1 MSPRLAS
8 LSSTRAFTAC
18 CLTLA
23 ATVAVAQP
31 LPAPAQPLPAAAPAP
46 APETSPVMPTPLP
59 GATPWSPVDDEGWPR
74 GVSLEDLRGL
84 RPCDLGERLPGPG
97 EPIPC
102 RPMARPE
109 PVQWR
114 WGLDWTV
121 GAVFGRPTTTGASHA
136 LGVEVDVTRARS
148 LALGV
153 RYELGGY
160 GLRGGGDEIQ
170 LARGQRFLGQ
180 VRWRAFTDEVDR
192 DAWAVVAGAGYQLA
206 ADALGG
212 DGPVARVGLAREIGL
227 YLDDENAGVAALEL
241 AYSRGLTADAVEA
254 VTASA
259 RFGFEFN
266 IVEPRNV
273 HRVDRPW
280 SERAWTGADVYASPF
295 MLGLGVSLGAR
306 LSPRVHAVAT
316 GNYVFGRAEDS
327 TELEGLHGA
336 LAVQAGVRLGAGWPA
351 PAPLFVQLQAGPAAV
366 ATDAGLAGRWL
377 ADAELAFS
385 FGGCGGAVAPGV
397 RLRAD
402 VTDGVDALTGALVL
416 NFALGR
422 GAGDGRCGPRDR
434 GPPVVYMPTEP
445 PPPPAPPPPAI
456 ATAPTPP
463 GPPPPVAPPVL
474 DATGSG
480 TIAVAVPRPTP
491 IVIEVA
497 LGAVALGGLVEVRLD
512 PRLLPL
518 PQLVGADVD
527 VVLEGP
533 AEHLGRLGADL
544 SAMLARHQVTARG
557 WAIRPT
563 GGAAVRAVF
572 TIYPPGSR

>member
-1 MSPRLAS
+1 LTVDRECGATATTRGDGPRTCAAAARHVACCTVAIAVSPRLAS
-8 LSSTRAFTAC
+8 LSPTLAFTAC
-18 CLTLA
+18 CLTVAATVA

-31 LPAPAQPLPAAAPAP
+31 LPAPAAAPAP
-46 APETSPVMPTPLP
+46 APGTSPVMPTPLP

-259 RFGFEFN
+259 RFGFELN

-351 PAPLFVQLQAGPAAV
+351 P
-366 ATDAGLAGRWL
+366 
-377 ADAELAFS
+377 
-385 FGGCGGAVAPGV
+385 
-397 RLRAD
+397 
-402 VTDGVDALTGALVL
+402 
-416 NFALGR
+416 
-422 GAGDGRCGPRDR
+422 
-434 GPPVVYMPTEP
+434 
-445 PPPPAPPPPAI
+445 
-456 ATAPTPP
+456 
-463 GPPPPVAPPVL
+463 
-474 DATGSG
+474 
-480 TIAVAVPRPTP
+480 
-491 IVIEVA
+491 
-497 LGAVALGGLVEVRLD
+497 
-512 PRLLPL
+512 
-518 PQLVGADVD
+518 
-527 VVLEGP
+527 
-533 AEHLGRLGADL
+533 
-544 SAMLARHQVTARG
+544 
-557 WAIRPT
+557 
-563 GGAAVRAVF
+563 GAAVRPA
-572 TIYPPGSR
+572 PGRPRRGRHRRRPGRALAGRRRAGLLVRRLRRRGRARGAASRRRHRRHRRP